1 MTLPILLV
9 PGLACT
15 PEVWAGQLTALWSR
29 GPVTVANHTVGTSI
43 GDIARHILEA
53 APPRFA
59 LAGISMGGY
68 IAFEI
73 WRQAPERVRGLGLV
87 DTSAR
92 ADSAEATER
101 RRAAMGLARDG
112 KYAQVVAAGF
122 PLIVH
127 PDHVEVPALKALHTR
142 MSLGVGAE
150 TYLRQQEAIIA
161 RADSRADLPNIQV
174 PSVVIVGDRDALTPP
189 ELSEEMARGLPD
201 AQLAVIGR
209 AGHMALAEQPEAV
222 NAVLLSWLDRLG
234 G

>member
-1 MTLPILLV
+1 M
-9 PGLACT
+9 
-15 PEVWAGQLTALWSR
+15 
-29 GPVTVANHTVGTSI
+29 
-43 GDIARHILEA
+43 
-53 APPRFA
+53 
-59 LAGISMGGY
+59 
-68 IAFEI
+68 
-73 WRQAPERVRGLGLV
+73 
-87 DTSAR
+87 
-92 ADSAEATER
+92 
-101 RRAAMGLARDG
+101 
-112 KYAQVVAAGF
+112 VAAGF

-127 PDHVEVPALKALHTR
+127 PDHVEDPSLKALHTR

-161 RADSRADLPNIQV
+161 RADSRPDLPNIRV

-209 AGHMALAEQPEAV
+209 AGHMALAEQPDAV